1 MRRLIVTDSTS
12 DLPAEYVDRYGILV
26 LPVTVVLDG
35 KSYRDGV
42 DVSKD
47 LFYQNYDA
55 YKTKFTQAIR
65 YEEYALEYMQLTQ
78 KYDEIL
84 IIHCSKHLSE
94 TCHIA
99 EQVHQ
104 DFKKDHICRVEIID
118 SKLCSMGLGMMVLN
132 AARAFEAGK
141 SMEET
146 LAAIRADYGNMGNF
160 MAIPTLKYLKKGG
173 KISGFKALFGLAMG
187 VKPVLQF
194 DDGKLEVATKLFGR
208 QKNMI
213 LSMLDTIREDIGDQ
227 AISLSIVH
235 ARESGIVKS
244 LKEVFQAT
252 FSCREVY
259 VARFGPSIAINSGP
273 DTTAV
278 MYIKHPA

>member
-12 DLPAEYVDRYGILV
+12 DLPAEYVNRYGIRV
-26 LPVTVVLDG
+26 LPVTVILDG
-35 KSYRDGV
+35 KSHRDGIDISR
-42 DVSKD
+42 DV
-47 LFYQNYDA
+47 FYRNYDA
-55 YKTKFTQAIR
+55 YKTKSTQAIR
-65 YEEYALEYMQLTQ
+65 YEEYALEYMQFTQ

-84 IIHCSKHLSE
+84 ILHCSKHLSE

-104 DFKKDHICRVEIID
+104 DFQKDHHCRVEIVD
-118 SKLCSMGLGMMVLN
+118 SKLCSMGLGMMVIN
-132 AARAFEAGK
+132 AARSFETGK

-146 LAAIRADYGNMGNF
+146 LAALRVDYENMGNF
-160 MAIPTLKYLKKGG
+160 MALPTLKYLKKGG
-173 KISGFKALFGLAMG
+173 KISGFKALFGLAIG
-187 VKPVLQF
+187 IKPVLQF
-194 DDGKLEVATKLFGR
+194 DDGKLEVATKLFGK

-227 AISLSIVH
+227 AITLSIVH
-235 ARESGIVKS
+235 AREGGIVQN
-244 LKEVFQAT
+244 LKDVFEAT
-252 FSCREVY
+252 FPCREIY